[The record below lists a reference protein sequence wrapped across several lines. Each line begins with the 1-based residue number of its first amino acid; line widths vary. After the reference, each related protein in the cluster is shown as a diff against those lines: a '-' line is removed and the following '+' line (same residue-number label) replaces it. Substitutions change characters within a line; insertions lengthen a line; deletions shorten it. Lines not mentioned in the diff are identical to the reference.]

1 MNSVAQKKWIAGVAL
16 VALIATGT
24 VAPFFAPKAK
34 ADVAGDFARDCLGSA
49 IISIFGGALLNNILS
64 FLSPTKAPT
73 TNTGGDQKIKE
84 FELKTCL
91 NRLKDLAI
99 MTARNV
105 LKKRLLDQIVDQTVS
120 WIRGETGGAPPGF
133 IEDFGS
139 VFEKAINEGIGDTID
154 QIGLAQ
160 LCSGDLRA
168 KLELN
173 FSTPPDTRFSTQAGC
188 TLDQVVR
195 NIDSFGRSFENGGW
209 VAFNELSKP
218 QNNKWGLEILAHE
231 NLIAKTEE
239 AKSKRLLEVQ
249 VGGGFD
255 SQKQCTEWT
264 RLVLRQGD
272 GPAIEQVLVPGSVGW
287 QERNYN
293 PLQPPSGNTPPVP
306 LPAGAAPGIY
316 PDWRCTK
323 EGVTTPASV
332 KQGTAEKV
340 VNLDLDYILNA
351 DEFDAY
357 ITALTDAVVY
367 RLSHEA
373 VCGLKGL
380 FSAGAGCQTRTGGNV
395 AGGTI
400 PWDTSRYQGA
410 IDNYR
415 GAREA
420 GGGDNPSSWSTST
433 IVSSTGPLSQ
443 QVTALVNSLTN
454 IRNGLLAASSTNTS
468 AMNALHNPP
477 PRTPRGLNQCLQ
489 DPNLL
494 QTVFTP
500 PDYGTTAGVMAHYN
514 TALTRRNSITTYYR
528 QITAPLTPAPG
539 GLLARAQQLQ
549 TMLAAPNPNIQ
560 DIVQRLAAL
569 QTEATTIEN
578 QAPTLQN
585 EAMIVMMNASSNL
598 TTCENNIYS
607 P

>member
-1 MNSVAQKKWIAGVAL
+1 MDSIAQKKWIAGVAL

-24 VAPFFAPKAK
+24 IAPFFAPKAK

-99 MTARNV
+99 MTARNI
-105 LKKRLLDQIVDQTVS
+105 LKKRLLDQIVDQTVR
-120 WIRGETGGAPPGF
+120 WIKGGGSEPPRF
-133 IEDFGS
+133 VENFEDFFS
-139 VFEKAINEGIGDTID
+139 DAVNEGVGMTIRE
-154 QIGLAQ
+154 IGLGQ
-160 LCSGDLRA
+160 LCDGGLRA

-173 FSTPPDTRFSTQAGC
+173 LILPPSHDRFSEQVTC
-188 TLDQVVR
+188 TLTDVVR
-195 NIDSFGRSFENGGW
+195 NIDSFKRSFSDGGW
-209 VAFNELSKP
+209 LAYNEVMKP
-218 QNNKWGLEILAHE
+218 QNNRWGLEILASE
-231 NLIAKTEE
+231 NLLRETELKKSASTLE
-239 AKSKRLLEVQ
+239 AQASQGFTAQKRCLEWRQTVFNRNLGNEENVEDVLLAGTGNV
-249 VGGGFD
+249 
-255 SQKQCTEWT
+255 SSIT
-264 RLVLRQGD
+264 
-272 GPAIEQVLVPGSVGW
+272 
-287 QERNYN
+287 
-293 PLQPPSGNTPPVP
+293 NTPWNDAYYSMQAT
-306 LPAGAAPGIY
+306 LPNPSLPWIKTSAWECFRYDIVFPA
-316 PDWRCTK
+316 
-323 EGVTTPASV
+323 VTTEAVTSKAV
-332 KQGTAEKV
+332 TSDV
-340 VNLDLDYILNA
+340 DYILSA
-351 DEFDAY
+351 DELEAY
-357 ITALTDAVVY
+357 TTALADAVIY
-367 RLSHEA
+367 RVSNYAL
-373 VCGLKGL
+373 CGLKGL
-380 FSAGAGCQTRTGGNV
+380 FSSGANCGGTRTGGNV
-395 AGGTI
+395 AWNDPRVAQAI
-400 PWDTSRYQGA
+400 QG
-410 IDNYR
+410 YR
-415 GAREA
+415 GSREA

-433 IVSSTGPLSQ
+433 IASSTGPLSQ

-585 EAMIVMMNASSNL
+585 EATIVLMNASTNL